1 MPGEAKEAPAEPKKE
16 EEEKKPAEEEEDE
29 GATSMDAA
37 S

>member
-16 EEEKKPAEEEEDE
+16 EEEKKPSEEEEDE